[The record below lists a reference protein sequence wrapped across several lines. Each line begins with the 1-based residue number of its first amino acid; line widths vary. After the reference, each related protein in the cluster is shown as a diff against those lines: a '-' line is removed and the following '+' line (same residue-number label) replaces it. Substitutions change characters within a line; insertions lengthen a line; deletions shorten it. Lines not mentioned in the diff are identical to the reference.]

1 MVDVDVFKVDYM
13 KKMVFIVLVYSRVGS
28 GLVFFGSEILKEIL
42 FFLGNGCVIYRF
54 EIISIVFLFWVVFGL
69 SFNEENN
76 GKSMLLKN
84 KVLDWVIL

>member
-1 MVDVDVFKVDYM
+1 MDVDVFKVDYM

-28 GLVFFGSEILKEIL
+28 GLVFFGSEISKETL
-42 FFLGNGCVIYRF
+42 FFLGNGCAFYRS
-54 EIISIVFLFWVVFGL
+54 EIISTVFLFWVVFGL

-76 GKSMLLKN
+76 GKGMSLKN